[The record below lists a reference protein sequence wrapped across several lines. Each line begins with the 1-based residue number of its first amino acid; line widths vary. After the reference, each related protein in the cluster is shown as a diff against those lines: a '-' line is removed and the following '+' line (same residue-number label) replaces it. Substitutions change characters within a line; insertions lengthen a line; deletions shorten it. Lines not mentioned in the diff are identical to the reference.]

1 MMRLLRRLSGGVTGT
16 AALSLLFFVLYYLY
30 LWLVVDLRLIYN
42 GGETILNFPVF
53 YRGWEFFRESV
64 SWPGGFIE
72 YVSAFLAQFFYVGW
86 AGAVVATVQAW
97 VLWLCTGSIIS
108 AVSGRRIRWVCFI
121 PPILLL
127 IIYGRYSYPFTTTTA
142 MLASL
147 VFVCLYLRIPLK
159 SKPPALLVF
168 LVLSI
173 ILYAIAGWAYLLFAM
188 LCFIHEL
195 LVRRRW
201 LMGVM
206 YLVTAPVVSYIEGL
220 LVFDMSVMY
229 ALRHFQSFSYEAGTV
244 GVTVLCILYLFLP
257 FTVVGLWLLGFFGI
271 GPDPLS
277 GPHAASGTP
286 SASAE
291 KSEKV
296 EGNSPG
302 KFAVWSAAAVA
313 KGIGLVLP
321 FVMGV
326 VAVSLSHNDR
336 LKTILEVDYY
346 ACRGMW
352 PEVLQVARQHSTYG
366 IANFAVNRALYNTGR
381 LAEDM
386 FAYPQHPGALFLAI
400 KTNEAAY
407 WGLIDT
413 FFYLGQMNLAKY
425 ALTMCI
431 ETYGEQPILL
441 KRLALVNM
449 VKGNTGAAR
458 VCLGA
463 LSKTLFDSDWA
474 REYLAKIERDPNLS
488 TDEDVRRLRSLVPTT
503 DRGFKSANENVFLDL
518 LDSNRHN
525 RMAFEYLMG
534 FYLLTGQ
541 LDKFVGNLDRLDDFD
556 YGGIPRVYEEAILLY
571 NALEKKDVLPGRE
584 ISVESR
590 ERFNNF
596 FKVYIGQY
604 GANKS
609 LALKELARDYGDS
622 YLFYSIYGRSG
633 MKK

>member
-1 MMRLLRRLSGGVTGT
+1 MRRLSGKVFGG
-16 AALSLLFFVLYYLY
+16 AALSLLFFLLYYLY
-30 LWLVVDLRLIYN
+30 LWLVVDLRLIYH
-42 GGETILNFPVF
+42 GGGVVTNFPVF
-53 YRGWEFFRESV
+53 YTGWGFFRESV
-64 SWPGGFIE
+64 SWPGGLVGYI
-72 YVSAFLAQFFYVGW
+72 SAFFAQFFYIGW
-86 AGAVVATVQAW
+86 AGTLVATTQAW
-97 VLWLCTGSIIS
+97 LFWQCSGSIMKAIS
-108 AVSGRRIRWVCFI
+108 GWLVRWICFI
-121 PPILLL
+121 PVIGLLV
-127 IIYGRYSYPFTTTTA
+127 IYSQYSYQFTVTTA
-142 MLASL
+142 LLVAL

-159 SKPPALLVF
+159 SKPAALLVF

-173 ILYAIAGWAYLLFAM
+173 ILYATAGWAYLLFAV
-188 LCFIHEL
+188 LCAIYEL

-201 LMGVM
+201 LISVT
-206 YLVTAPVVSYIEGL
+206 YLVAAPVVSYIEGL
-220 LVFDMSVMY
+220 LIFDTSV
-229 ALRHFQSFSYEAGTV
+229 ADVPHCLRSFYYETGSV
-244 GVTVLCILYLFLP
+244 IVTVLCILYLFLP
-257 FTVVGLWLLGFFGI
+257 LTVTGLWLLGT
-271 GPDPLS
+271 
-277 GPHAASGTP
+277 GTS
-286 SASAE
+286 SASAK
-291 KSEKV
+291 KSEEA
-296 EGNSPG
+296 EGHSPG
-302 KFAVWSAAAVA
+302 RFAVWRAGTVA

-326 VAVSLSHNDR
+326 VAIGLSHNNR

-352 PEVLQVARQHSTYG
+352 PEVLQVARQHSNYG
-366 IANFAVNRALYNTGR
+366 VANFAVNRALYHTGR

-386 FAYPQHPGALFLAI
+386 FAYPQHPGALFLAT

-425 ALTMCI
+425 ALTLCI

-449 VKGNTGAAR
+449 VKGDTGAAR

-488 TDEDVRRLRSLVPTT
+488 TDEDVRRLRSLVPTI
-503 DRGFKSANENVFLDL
+503 DRDLKSVNENVFLDL
-518 LDSNRHN
+518 LDSNRQN

-534 FYLLTGQ
+534 FYLLTRQ
-541 LDKFVGNLDRLDDFD
+541 FDKFAGNLGRLDDFD

-596 FKVYIGQY
+596 FKVFIGRY

-609 LALKELARDYGDS
+609 LALKELARDYSDS